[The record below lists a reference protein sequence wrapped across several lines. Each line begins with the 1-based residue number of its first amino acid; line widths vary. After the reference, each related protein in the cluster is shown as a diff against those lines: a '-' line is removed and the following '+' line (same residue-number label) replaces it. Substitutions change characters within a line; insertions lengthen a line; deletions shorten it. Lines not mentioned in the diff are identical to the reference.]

1 MGHEKYKQS
10 VRHGAFHI
18 TLIVIVVA
26 EVRKF
31 EWTDHHHQTSRS
43 TSFCLSKLQA
53 STSASEE
60 EENSPK

>member
-31 EWTDHHHQTSRS
+31 EWTDHHQTSRS